1 MSEYILSED
10 LAVWFGNK
18 KKKKGSSQPK
28 GPWVNICKKKKG
40 GGHPPCGRDD
50 ADKGGYP
57 VCRGAGVAGK
67 MSQKEKDSACR
78 RKREKEKKDTQSGKG
93 QKPTRIKVK
102 NYKKKNES
110 IERLVSLVL
119 ENEVS
124 NVNDVSDVNVSSKV
138 IKSICDSKKFCSAQ
152 GPITF
157 GQLKSI
163 VDSAKNKRLAK
174 HIGEGGF
181 KAFIRLM
188 PWFIP
193 QIAVAGMFTSAMRAA
208 NKLFGPTLKETP
220 SYKSWW
226 AKAIMKMFSF
236 AEGDINP
243 TDPFS
248 QIFFISDGLMNLMNN
263 ENTLKFAYHISEIAS
278 TQPDDEPVP
287 EFFVE
292 NELRSWI
299 NQRFLL
305 DPPLQPKRLDSFDDV
320 QLPLDNSD
328 DESYD
333 DSQDEPDLIDTKLIE
348 SVLKSYTKEKP
359 LISEELKYHIDN
371 SLSLTENVFRYGSPK
386 YFDVIN
392 EARKL
397 YNEGYNQWSE
407 EEVELIESDRGRF
420 FNYKGERLP
429 FDFPMVNEQAF
440 SWDGTY
446 ANEIDE
452 QGADTSWS
460 KDEDKITL
468 QDILELTKDIKII
481 NFPTKKLANIVL
493 NWNDNPEEIERI
505 SQVEISSQYPI
516 LIMVDENDIIQWI
529 LDGNHR
535 AQKALKSNSETIPAK
550 LIKPSNL
557 NPKSKKIFGLSESE
571 YKGKDV
577 SLNKPKSGGPKKWY
591 VYVKNPKTGKVIKVS
606 YGSPVMTAKWND
618 PGARK
623 SFAARHRCHMK
634 KDKTKAGYWAC
645 RAHKDFGKNVSG
657 RFW

>member
-1 MSEYILSED
+1 MSEYILTED
-10 LAVWFGNK
+10 LAVWFGKK

-40 GGHPPCGRDD
+40 GGHPPCGRGD
-50 ADKGGYP
+50 ADKGAYP
-57 VCRGAGVAGK
+57 VCRGAVVAGK
-67 MSQKEKDSACR
+67 MSQKDKDSACR
-78 RKREKEKKDTQSGKG
+78 RKREKEKKDTQTGKG

-110 IERLVSLVL
+110 IDKLIKLVL
-119 ENEVS
+119 EDKMADIS
-124 NVNDVSDVNVSSKV
+124 ISDQAV
-138 IKSICDSKKFCSAQ
+138 KSICDSEKFCKAQ

-157 GQLKSI
+157 GQLRSI
-163 VDSAKNKRLAK
+163 VDAAMNKRLFK
-174 HIGEGGF
+174 NVGEGGV
-181 KAFIRLM
+181 KAFLRLL

-193 QIAVAGMFTSAMRAA
+193 QVAIGEFIASAMRSA
-208 NKLFGPTLKETP
+208 NKVLGPLLKQTS

-226 AKAIMKMFSF
+226 AKSILRVLEL
-236 AEGDINP
+236 AEGNINP

-248 QIFFISDGLMNLMNN
+248 KIFFVSDGLMSLMNSKSK
-263 ENTLKFAYHISEIAS
+263 LKFAYYISELAS
-278 TQPDDEPVP
+278 EKPDDEPVP
-287 EFFVE
+287 EYFVE
-292 NELRSWI
+292 NELRNWI

-305 DPPLQPKRLDSFDDV
+305 DPPLKPKNIDDI
-320 QLPLDNSD
+320 QLPLQLS
-328 DESYD
+328 
-333 DSQDEPDLIDTKLIE
+333 EPIDGEEEIKLIE
-348 SVLKSYTKEKP
+348 NVLRNYVVKKQV
-359 LISEELKYHIDN
+359 ISEELQYHIDN
-371 SLSLTENVFRYGSPK
+371 SISLTENVFRYGSPK

-397 YNEGYNQWSE
+397 YSKGYNQWSE
-407 EEVELIESDRGRF
+407 EEVELLESDRGKF

-429 FDFPMVNEQAF
+429 FDFPMVNEQGF

-516 LIMVDENDIIQWI
+516 LIMVDENGKIQWI

-535 AQKALKSNSETIPAK
+535 AQKALRSNSETIPAK

-557 NPKSKKIFGLSESE
+557 NPKSKKIFGLSEAE

-618 PGARK
+618 PAARK
-623 SFAARHRCHMK
+623 SFAARHQCAKK

>member
-1 MSEYILSED
+1 MSEYILTED
-10 LAVWFGNK
+10 LAVWFGKK
-18 KKKKGSSQPK
+18 KKKKGSKQPK

-40 GGHPPCGRDD
+40 GGHPPCGRGD
-50 ADKGGYP
+50 ADKGAYP

-67 MSQKEKDSACR
+67 MSQKDKDSACR
-78 RKREKEKKDTQSGKG
+78 RKREKEKKDTQTGKG

-110 IERLVSLVL
+110 IDKLVNLVL
-119 ENEVS
+119 EELGG
-124 NVNDVSDVNVSSKV
+124 DVNVSTKV
-138 IKSICDSKKFCSAQ
+138 VKSICDSKKFCNAQ

-243 TDPFS
+243 SDPFS
-248 QIFFISDGLMNLMNN
+248 KIFFISDGLMNLMNS
-263 ENTLKFAYHISEIAS
+263 ENKLKFAYHISEIAS
-278 TQPDDEPVP
+278 TQPDDEAVP

-305 DPPLQPKRLDSFDDV
+305 DPPLQPKKLDSFDDV
-320 QLPLDNSD
+320 KIPLPITKKE
-328 DESYD
+328 DEEEYLVD
-333 DSQDEPDLIDTKLIE
+333 DTKLIE
-348 SVLKSYTKEKP
+348 SVLKSYTKEKTV
-359 LISEELKYHIDN
+359 ISEELQYHIDN

-397 YNEGYNQWSE
+397 YSEGYNQWSE
-407 EEVELIESDRGRF
+407 EEVELLESDRGRF

-446 ANEIDE
+446 ANEIHE
-452 QGADTSWS
+452 QGEDDNLNYNVLLGYAMEMS
-460 KDEDKITL
+460 KSAWAESN
-468 QDILELTKDIKII
+468 KDIS
-481 NFPTKKLANIVL
+481 
-493 NWNDNPEEIERI
+493 RI
-505 SQVEISSQYPI
+505 
-516 LIMVDENDIIQWI
+516 
-529 LDGNHR
+529 G
-535 AQKALKSNSETIPAK
+535 ALKELKMYYLDLRNNKTPMNLSVPAEVAKKTVEK
-550 LIKPSNL
+550 LVGELPNESLSSLEELGASLKT
-557 NPKSKKIFGLSESE
+557 LSEAE

-623 SFAARHRCHMK
+623 SFAARHQCAKK

>member
-1 MSEYILSED
+1 MSEYILTED
-10 LAVWFGNK
+10 LAVWFGKK

-40 GGHPPCGRDD
+40 GGHPPCGRGD
-50 ADKGGYP
+50 ADKGAYP

-67 MSQKEKDSACR
+67 MSQKDKDSACR
-78 RKREKEKKDTQSGKG
+78 RKREKEKKDTQTGKG

-102 NYKKKNES
+102 NYKKKNEA
-110 IERLVSLVL
+110 IDRLVNLII
-119 ENEVS
+119 E
-124 NVNDVSDVNVSSKV
+124 DDMKDVNVSSKV
-138 IKSICDSKKFCSAQ
+138 VKSICDAKKFCNAQ

-157 GQLKSI
+157 GQLRSI
-163 VDSAKNKRLAK
+163 VNGAKNKRLAK
-174 HIGEGGF
+174 HVGEGGF

-193 QIAVAGMFTSAMRAA
+193 QIAVAGMFTSAVRAL
-208 NKLFGPTLKETP
+208 NKLLGPTLKETS

-226 AKAIMKMFSF
+226 AKAIMKVFSF

-243 TDPFS
+243 VDPFS

-263 ENTLKFAYHISEIAS
+263 ENKLKFAYHISEMAS
-278 TQPDDEPVP
+278 NEPDDKPVP

-305 DPPLQPKRLDSFDDV
+305 DPPLQPKTLDSFDDV
-320 QLPLDNSD
+320 PIPLSEPEKE
-328 DESYD
+328 DE
-333 DSQDEPDLIDTKLIE
+333 DLVDDTKLIE
-348 SVLKSYTKEKP
+348 SVLKSYTKEKTV
-359 LISEELKYHIDN
+359 ISEELQYHIDN

-397 YNEGYNQWSE
+397 YSEGYNQWSE
-407 EEVELIESDRGRF
+407 EEVELLESDRGRF

-429 FDFPMVNEQAF
+429 FDFPMINEQAF

-452 QGADTSWS
+452 QGEDDNLNYNVLLGYAMEMS
-460 KDEDKITL
+460 KSAWAESN
-468 QDILELTKDIKII
+468 KDI
-481 NFPTKKLANIVL
+481 N
-493 NWNDNPEEIERI
+493 RI
-505 SQVEISSQYPI
+505 
-516 LIMVDENDIIQWI
+516 
-529 LDGNHR
+529 G
-535 AQKALKSNSETIPAK
+535 ALKELKMYYLDLRNNKTPMNLSVPAEVAKKTVEK
-550 LIKPSNL
+550 LVGELPNESLSSLEELGASLKT
-557 NPKSKKIFGLSESE
+557 LSEAE

-623 SFAARHRCHMK
+623 SFAARHQCAKK

>member
-1 MSEYILSED
+1 MSEYILTED
-10 LAVWFGNK
+10 LAVWFGKK
-18 KKKKGSSQPK
+18 KKKKGSKQPK

-40 GGHPPCGRDD
+40 GGHPPCGRGD
-50 ADKGGYP
+50 ADKGAYP

-67 MSQKEKDSACR
+67 MSQKDKDSACR
-78 RKREKEKKDTQSGKG
+78 RKREKEKKDTQTGKG

-110 IERLVSLVL
+110 IDKLVNLVL
-119 ENEVS
+119 EELGG
-124 NVNDVSDVNVSSKV
+124 DVNVSTKV
-138 IKSICDSKKFCSAQ
+138 VKSICDSKKFCSAQ

-193 QIAVAGMFTSAMRAA
+193 QIAVAGMFTSAMRAV
-208 NKLFGPTLKETP
+208 NKLLGPTLKETP

-243 TDPFS
+243 SDPFS
-248 QIFFISDGLMNLMNN
+248 KIFFISDGLMNLMNG
-263 ENTLKFAYHISEIAS
+263 ENKLKFAYHISEIAS
-278 TQPDDEPVP
+278 TQPDDEAVP

-292 NELRSWI
+292 NELRNWI

-305 DPPLQPKRLDSFDDV
+305 DPPLQPKKLDSFDDV
-320 QLPLDNSD
+320 KIPLPITKK
-328 DESYD
+328 DE
-333 DSQDEPDLIDTKLIE
+333 EDLVDDTKLIE
-348 SVLKSYTKEKP
+348 SVLRSYTKEKTV
-359 LISEELKYHIDN
+359 ISEELQYHIN
-371 SLSLTENVFRYGSPK
+371 NRISLTENVFRYGSPK

-397 YNEGYNQWSE
+397 YNDGNSEWSE
-407 EEVELIESDRGRF
+407 EEIELLESDRGKF
-420 FNYKGERLP
+420 FNYKGEKLP

-452 QGADTSWS
+452 A
-460 KDEDKITL
+460 
-468 QDILELTKDIKII
+468 
-481 NFPTKKLANIVL
+481 
-493 NWNDNPEEIERI
+493 
-505 SQVEISSQYPI
+505 
-516 LIMVDENDIIQWI
+516 
-529 LDGNHR
+529 
-535 AQKALKSNSETIPAK
+535 
-550 LIKPSNL
+550 
-557 NPKSKKIFGLSESE
+557 E

-623 SFAARHRCHMK
+623 SFAARHQCAKK

>member
-1 MSEYILSED
+1 MSEYILTED
-10 LAVWFGNK
+10 LAVWFGKK
-18 KKKKGSSQPK
+18 KKKKGSKQPK

-40 GGHPPCGRDD
+40 GGHPPCGRGD
-50 ADKGGYP
+50 ADKGAYP

-67 MSQKEKDSACR
+67 MSQKDKDSACR
-78 RKREKEKKDTQSGKG
+78 RKREKEKKDTQTGKG

-110 IERLVSLVL
+110 IDKLVNLVL
-119 ENEVS
+119 EELGG
-124 NVNDVSDVNVSSKV
+124 DVNVSTKV
-138 IKSICDSKKFCSAQ
+138 VKSICDSKKFCSAQ

-193 QIAVAGMFTSAMRAA
+193 QIAVAGMFTSAMRAV
-208 NKLFGPTLKETP
+208 NKLLGPTLKETP

-243 TDPFS
+243 SDPFS
-248 QIFFISDGLMNLMNN
+248 KIFFISDGLMNLMNG
-263 ENTLKFAYHISEIAS
+263 ENKLKFAYHISEIAS
-278 TQPDDEPVP
+278 TQPDDEAVP

-305 DPPLQPKRLDSFDDV
+305 DPPLQPKKLDSFDDV
-320 QLPLDNSD
+320 KIPLPITKK
-328 DESYD
+328 DE
-333 DSQDEPDLIDTKLIE
+333 EDLVDDTKLIE
-348 SVLKSYTKEKP
+348 SVLKSYTKEKTV
-359 LISEELKYHIDN
+359 ISEELQYHIDN
-371 SLSLTENVFRYGSPK
+371 RISLTENVFRYGSPK

-397 YNEGYNQWSE
+397 YNDGNSEWSE
-407 EEVELIESDRGRF
+407 EEIELLESDRGKF

-460 KDEDKITL
+460 KGEDKITL

-493 NWNDNPEEIERI
+493 NWDNNPEEIERI

-516 LIMVDENDIIQWI
+516 LIMVDENGKIQWI

-535 AQKALKSNSETIPAK
+535 VQKALRSNSETIPAK

-557 NPKSKKIFGLSESE
+557 NPKSKKIFGLSEAE

-623 SFAARHRCHMK
+623 SFAARHQCDKK

>member
-102 NYKKKNES
+102 NYKNKNET
-110 IERLVSLVL
+110 IDRLINLVVEEL
-119 ENEVS
+119 GG
-124 NVNDVSDVNVSSKV
+124 DVNVSTKV
-138 IKSICDSKKFCSAQ
+138 VKSICDSKKFCSAQ

-181 KAFIRLM
+181 KALIRLM

-243 TDPFS
+243 SDPFS
-248 QIFFISDGLMNLMNN
+248 KIFFISDGLMNLMDN

-305 DPPLQPKRLDSFDDV
+305 DPPLQPKNLDSFDDV
-320 QLPLDNSD
+320 STPLT
-328 DESYD
+328 
-333 DSQDEPDLIDTKLIE
+333 EPEKEDGDLVDDTKLIE
-348 SVLKSYTKEKP
+348 SVLKSYTKEKTV
-359 LISEELKYHIDN
+359 ISEELQYHIDN

-397 YNEGYNQWSE
+397 YSEGYNQWSE
-407 EEVELIESDRGRF
+407 EEVELLESDRGRF

-452 QGADTSWS
+452 QGVDTSWS
-460 KDEDKITL
+460 KDEDNDLNYNVLIGYTMEMSKSAWA
-468 QDILELTKDIKII
+468 ESNKDI
-481 NFPTKKLANIVL
+481 N
-493 NWNDNPEEIERI
+493 RI
-505 SQVEISSQYPI
+505 
-516 LIMVDENDIIQWI
+516 
-529 LDGNHR
+529 G
-535 AQKALKSNSETIPAK
+535 ALKELKMYYLDLRNNKTPMALSVPAEVAKKTVEK
-550 LIKPSNL
+550 LVGELPNESLSSLEELGASLKT
-557 NPKSKKIFGLSESE
+557 LSEAE

>member
-1 MSEYILSED
+1 MSEYILTED
-10 LAVWFGNK
+10 LAVWFGKK
-18 KKKKGSSQPK
+18 KKKKGSKQPK

-40 GGHPPCGRDD
+40 GGHPPCGRGD
-50 ADKGGYP
+50 ADKGAYP

-67 MSQKEKDSACR
+67 MSQKDKDSACR
-78 RKREKEKKDTQSGKG
+78 RKREKEKKDTQTGKG

-110 IERLVSLVL
+110 IDKLVNLVL
-119 ENEVS
+119 EELGG
-124 NVNDVSDVNVSSKV
+124 DVNVSTKV
-138 IKSICDSKKFCSAQ
+138 VKSICDSKKFCNAQ

-243 TDPFS
+243 SDPFS
-248 QIFFISDGLMNLMNN
+248 KIFFISDGLMNLMNS
-263 ENTLKFAYHISEIAS
+263 ENKLKFAYHISEIAS
-278 TQPDDEPVP
+278 TQPDDEAVP

-305 DPPLQPKRLDSFDDV
+305 DPPLQPKKLDSFDDV
-320 QLPLDNSD
+320 KIPLPITKKE
-328 DESYD
+328 DEV
-333 DSQDEPDLIDTKLIE
+333 EDLVDDTKLIE
-348 SVLKSYTKEKP
+348 SVLKSYTKEKTV
-359 LISEELKYHIDN
+359 ISEELQYHIDN

-397 YNEGYNQWSE
+397 YSEGYNQWSE
-407 EEVELIESDRGRF
+407 EEVELLESDRGRF

-452 QGADTSWS
+452 A
-460 KDEDKITL
+460 
-468 QDILELTKDIKII
+468 
-481 NFPTKKLANIVL
+481 
-493 NWNDNPEEIERI
+493 
-505 SQVEISSQYPI
+505 
-516 LIMVDENDIIQWI
+516 
-529 LDGNHR
+529 
-535 AQKALKSNSETIPAK
+535 
-550 LIKPSNL
+550 
-557 NPKSKKIFGLSESE
+557 E

-623 SFAARHRCHMK
+623 SFAARHQCAKK

>member
-1 MSEYILSED
+1 MSEYILTED
-10 LAVWFGNK
+10 LAVWFGKK

-40 GGHPPCGRDD
+40 GGHPPCGRGD
-50 ADKGGYP
+50 ADKGAYP

-67 MSQKEKDSACR
+67 MSQKDKDSACR
-78 RKREKEKKDTQSGKG
+78 RKREKEKKDTQTGKG

-110 IERLVSLVL
+110 IDKLIKLVL
-119 ENEVS
+119 EDKMADIS
-124 NVNDVSDVNVSSKV
+124 ISDQAV
-138 IKSICDSKKFCSAQ
+138 KSICDSEKFCKAQ

-157 GQLKSI
+157 GQLRSI
-163 VDSAKNKRLAK
+163 VDAAMNKRLFK
-174 HIGEGGF
+174 NVGEGGV
-181 KAFIRLM
+181 KAFLRLL

-193 QIAVAGMFTSAMRAA
+193 QVAIGEFIASAMRSA
-208 NKLFGPTLKETP
+208 NKVLGPLLKQTS

-226 AKAIMKMFSF
+226 AKSILRVLEL
-236 AEGDINP
+236 AEGNINP

-248 QIFFISDGLMNLMNN
+248 KIFFVSDGLMSLMNSKSK
-263 ENTLKFAYHISEIAS
+263 LKFAYYISELAS
-278 TQPDDEPVP
+278 EKPNDEPVP

-305 DPPLQPKRLDSFDDV
+305 DPPLEPKKLDSFDDV
-320 QLPLDNSD
+320 KLPLPEPEKEDEDLVDN
-328 DESYD
+328 
-333 DSQDEPDLIDTKLIE
+333 TKLIE
-348 SVLKSYTKEKP
+348 SVLRSYTKEKTV
-359 LISEELKYHIDN
+359 ISEELQYHIDN

-397 YNEGYNQWSE
+397 YSEGYNQWSE
-407 EEVELIESDRGRF
+407 EEVELLESDRGKF
-420 FNYKGERLP
+420 FNYKGKRLP
-429 FDFPMVNEQAF
+429 FDFPMVNEQGF

-446 ANEIDE
+446 ANE
-452 QGADTSWS
+452 
-460 KDEDKITL
+460 
-468 QDILELTKDIKII
+468 
-481 NFPTKKLANIVL
+481 
-493 NWNDNPEEIERI
+493 
-505 SQVEISSQYPI
+505 
-516 LIMVDENDIIQWI
+516 
-529 LDGNHR
+529 
-535 AQKALKSNSETIPAK
+535 
-550 LIKPSNL
+550 
-557 NPKSKKIFGLSESE
+557 SESE
-571 YKGKDV
+571 YKDDNVNYNVLLGYAIEMSKSLWSESNKDINLIGALKELKMYYLDLRNNKTPMSLSVPAEVAKNTVEKLVGELPNESLSSLEELGASLKTLSEAEYKGKDI

-623 SFAARHRCHMK
+623 SFAARHQCAKK

>member
-10 LAVWFGNK
+10 LAVWFGKK

-40 GGHPPCGRDD
+40 GGHPPCGRSD
-50 ADKGGYP
+50 ADKGAYP

-67 MSQKEKDSACR
+67 MTQKEKDSACR
-78 RKREKEKKDTQSGKG
+78 RKREKEKKDTQTGKG

-110 IERLVSLVL
+110 IDKLIKLVL
-119 ENEVS
+119 EDEMADIN
-124 NVNDVSDVNVSSKV
+124 VSDMAV
-138 IKSICDSKKFCSAQ
+138 KSICDSEKFCKAQ

-157 GQLKSI
+157 GQLRSI
-163 VDSAKNKRLAK
+163 VDAAMNKRLFK
-174 HIGEGGF
+174 NVGEGGV
-181 KAFIRLM
+181 KAFLRLL

-193 QIAVAGMFTSAMRAA
+193 QVAIGEFIASALRSA
-208 NKLFGPTLKETP
+208 NKVLGPLLKQTS

-226 AKAIMKMFSF
+226 AKSILRVLEL
-236 AEGDINP
+236 AEGNINP

-248 QIFFISDGLMNLMNN
+248 KIFFVSDGLMSLMNSKSK
-263 ENTLKFAYHISEIAS
+263 LKFAYYISELAS
-278 TQPDDEPVP
+278 EKPDDEPVP
-287 EFFVE
+287 EYFVE
-292 NELRSWI
+292 NELRNWI

-305 DPPLQPKRLDSFDDV
+305 DPPLKSKNIDDIQS
-320 QLPLDNSD
+320 QLQLS
-328 DESYD
+328 
-333 DSQDEPDLIDTKLIE
+333 EPIDGEEELELIE
-348 SVLKSYTKEKP
+348 NVLRNYVVKKQV
-359 LISEELKYHIDN
+359 ISEDLQYHFDN
-371 SLSLTENVFRYGSPK
+371 KISLTENVFRYGSPK

-397 YNEGYNQWSE
+397 YNQGYINWSE
-407 EEVELIESDRGRF
+407 EEIELLESDRGKF
-420 FNYKGERLP
+420 FIYKGERLP
-429 FDFPMVNEQAF
+429 LDFPMVNEQSF

-460 KDEDKITL
+460 KDGDKITL

-516 LIMVDENDIIQWI
+516 LIMVDENGKIQWI

-535 AQKALKSNSETIPAK
+535 AQKALRSNSETIPAK

-571 YKGKDV
+571 YKGKKV

-623 SFAARHRCHMK
+623 SFAARHQCAKK

>member
-1 MSEYILSED
+1 MSEYILTED
-10 LAVWFGNK
+10 LAVWFGKK
-18 KKKKGSSQPK
+18 KKKKGSKQPK

-40 GGHPPCGRDD
+40 GGHPPCGRGD
-50 ADKGGYP
+50 ADKGAYP

-67 MSQKEKDSACR
+67 MSQKDKDSACR
-78 RKREKEKKDTQSGKG
+78 RKREKEKKDTQTGKG

-110 IERLVSLVL
+110 IDKLVNLVL
-119 ENEVS
+119 EELGG
-124 NVNDVSDVNVSSKV
+124 DVNVSTKV
-138 IKSICDSKKFCSAQ
+138 VKSICDSKKFCSAQ

-193 QIAVAGMFTSAMRAA
+193 QIAVAGMFTSAMRAV
-208 NKLFGPTLKETP
+208 NKLLGPTLKETP

-243 TDPFS
+243 SDPFS
-248 QIFFISDGLMNLMNN
+248 KIFFISDGLMNLMNG
-263 ENTLKFAYHISEIAS
+263 ENKLKFAYHISEIAS
-278 TQPDDEPVP
+278 TQPDDEAVP

-305 DPPLQPKRLDSFDDV
+305 DPPLQPKKLDSFDDV
-320 QLPLDNSD
+320 KIPLPITKK
-328 DESYD
+328 DE
-333 DSQDEPDLIDTKLIE
+333 EDLVDDTKLIE
-348 SVLKSYTKEKP
+348 SVLKSYTKEKTV
-359 LISEELKYHIDN
+359 ISEELQYHIDN
-371 SLSLTENVFRYGSPK
+371 RISLTENVFRYGSPK

-397 YNEGYNQWSE
+397 YIDGNSEWSE
-407 EEVELIESDRGRF
+407 EEIELLESDRGKF

-460 KDEDKITL
+460 KGEDKITL

-493 NWNDNPEEIERI
+493 NWDNNPEEIERI

-516 LIMVDENDIIQWI
+516 LIMVDENGKIQWI

-535 AQKALKSNSETIPAK
+535 VQKALRSNSETIPAK

-557 NPKSKKIFGLSESE
+557 NPKSKKIFGLSEAE

-623 SFAARHRCHMK
+623 SFAARHQCDKK